1 MNMKMNLKRNLLVM
15 AAVVLMAMGANAQ
28 LLWKVTSPKS
38 DKVSYILGTHH
49 FAPVNFLD
57 SIPGFAQALDNAAK
71 VYGEIDMELMMKPE
85 TLMAMQKMM
94 MAPADSTLDKVLTAG
109 QMENLNRVW
118 AKYGPE
124 QMPAQMLPM
133 LKPAAVS
140 SQLAAGMAMQVLPP
154 MDLTQGID
162 QTVQVRAK
170 QAGKPVAGLE
180 TVEFQ
185 TNMLMGAPIAEQAKD
200 LMETVD
206 DIEAEGDKVVKLT
219 NAYLRQDL
227 SALEALILEAQQ
239 KDPAGQEKLIT
250 GRNRTWA
257 GILKEEM
264 QTTPLLVVV
273 GAGHLP
279 AREGLLQLLRDAGY
293 TVTPVK

>member
-1 MNMKMNLKRNLLVM
+1 MKSTKKQTNMKMNLKRNLMVV

-71 VYGEIDMELMMKPE
+71 VYGEIDMDLMMKPE

-94 MAPADSTLDKVLTAG
+94 MAPADSTLDKVLTPE

-140 SQLAAGMAMQVLPP
+140 SQLAAGMAMKVLPP

-180 TVEFQ
+180 TGGVPDQ
-185 TNMLMGAPIAEQAKD
+185 YADGLPD
-200 LMETVD
+200 
-206 DIEAEGDKVVKLT
+206 
-219 NAYLRQDL
+219 RR
-227 SALEALILEAQQ
+227 
-239 KDPAGQEKLIT
+239 AGQGPDGDG
-250 GRNRTWA
+250 GRHRGRGRQGGEA
-257 GILKEEM
+257 H
-264 QTTPLLVVV
+264 QR
-273 GAGHLP
+273 LP
-279 AREGLLQLLRDAGY
+279 AAGPARIGGAY
-293 TVTPVK
+293 P